1 MANVDWSLKHDKVAA
16 DKGKWGSVIFCTAY
30 GGDSDAKFAFEALNT
45 KAKESLEKYER
56 MDLALLMEFLVVQ
69 DREELESATTYEVRE
84 QFAQWAVDR
93 AVVLNN
99 SLDRLK
105 GGFGTPMGGGNM
117 RYEFCLLAD
126 WRSINSTMATPRPGS
141 CYSYM
146 VPFIGVVQMGYMSQ
160 EQELGL
166 RNDWDENGNLE
177 SEKVAIEGN
186 TEDDVGWYYLP
197 LADVVGDYDNV
208 YTLEG
213 GMHYHV
219 VQKLEFALE
228 ECTKS
233 IKSKWERS
241 LSPPASNARGQS
253 NSTWDE
259 WTNSSESTA
268 GKPRKRVQL
277 REFDQATL
285 SYALLE
291 QVQADNEEYKY
302 PGKASDR
309 VFHASYR
316 HKHQCQEQ
324 CACYANCRRSS
335 DLVCE
340 TSRSLSCHELKCHDE
355 HPVARERLDPRV
367 GSGDTVLKS
376 GEERDRLAR
385 QYNILLLEVEGAGIW
400 ENLPCIMVKGV
411 CDYADSHKNK

>member
-1 MANVDWSLKHDKVAA
+1 MANVDWSLKPDKVAA
-16 DKGKWGSVIFCTAY
+16 DKGKWGSVIFRTAY

-166 RNDWDENGNLE
+166 RNEWDENGNLE

-197 LADVVGDYDNV
+197 LADVVGDYDN
-208 YTLEG
+208 
-213 GMHYHV
+213 
-219 VQKLEFALE
+219 
-228 ECTKS
+228 
-233 IKSKWERS
+233 
-241 LSPPASNARGQS
+241 
-253 NSTWDE
+253 
-259 WTNSSESTA
+259 

-277 REFDQATL
+277 REFDQAPL

-291 QVQADNEEYKY
+291 QVQADYEEYKY
-302 PGKASDR
+302 PGTASDR
-309 VFHASYR
+309 LFHASYR
-316 HKHQCQEQ
+316 HKHQRQEQ

-340 TSRSLSCHELKCHDE
+340 TSHGLSCHELKCHDKNL
-355 HPVARERLDPRV
+355 VARERFDRRV

-385 QYNILLLEVEGAGIW
+385 QYNILLLEVEGASIW
-400 ENLPCIMVKGV
+400 E
-411 CDYADSHKNK
+411 D

>member
-16 DKGKWGSVIFCTAY
+16 DKGKWGSVIFRTAY

-213 GMHYHV
+213 GM
-219 VQKLEFALE
+219 
-228 ECTKS
+228 
-233 IKSKWERS
+233 ER
-241 LSPPASNARGQS
+241 ARPSMIQ
-253 NSTWDE
+253 N
-259 WTNSSESTA
+259 
-268 GKPRKRVQL
+268 
-277 REFDQATL
+277 REGGMA
-285 SYALLE
+285 
-291 QVQADNEEYKY
+291 V
-302 PGKASDR
+302 G
-309 VFHASYR
+309 
-316 HKHQCQEQ
+316 
-324 CACYANCRRSS
+324 RRGA
-335 DLVCE
+335 V
-340 TSRSLSCHELKCHDE
+340 
-355 HPVARERLDPRV
+355 ERRR
-367 GSGDTVLKS
+367 G
-376 GEERDRLAR
+376 
-385 QYNILLLEVEGAGIW
+385 
-400 ENLPCIMVKGV
+400 
-411 CDYADSHKNK
+411 